1 MILSPQQQAVLTEI
15 MPVAKIATDGCRSG
29 LPLIPRC
36 HTLLIGPSGSGKS
49 YLAKEIAKSIGL
61 PCLTIN
67 VATWILTA
75 SRNEPS
81 TWTQIVEWLT
91 SLTCGGVIVID
102 EVDKCNGQA
111 EYTQSV
117 RLELHDLLDGMI
129 PNSAKFPQPLTD
141 FLGLNPGEI
150 IVHSRDN
157 LTRILKERVMVIGCG
172 AWQSAWKSN
181 TRKLGFTTGTTTP
194 PEPPSASQITSSI
207 DPELRQRFRDKVFF
221 LPPMI
226 PEDYAVVARAI
237 AAMIPS
243 EFRKEWEIQLG
254 ATIRKAVEGNLGMR
268 ALEELLLTAMIL
280 TKKPTSQARLNDSG
294 TYAPPSKG
302 M

>member
-1 MILSPQQQAVLTEI
+1 MILSPQQQAVLEEM
-15 MPVAKIATDGCRSG
+15 MPVARIATDGSRTE
-29 LPLIPRC
+29 LPLVPRC

-49 YLAKEIAKSIGL
+49 YLAMATAKSAGL

-67 VATWILTA
+67 VATWIVTA

-81 TWTQIVEWLT
+81 TWTQIVEWLA

-102 EVDKCNGQA
+102 EIDKCYAHA

-117 RLELHDLLDGMI
+117 RLEIHDLLDGNI
-129 PNSAKFPQPLTD
+129 PHSAKFPEPSLD
-141 FLGLNPGEI
+141 FLGDSPGETI
-150 IVHSRDN
+150 FHSRDN

-181 TRKLGFTTGTTTP
+181 TRTLGFNSGITTP
-194 PEPPSASQITSSI
+194 PEPPSASQITDSI
-207 DPELRQRFRDKVFF
+207 DPELRQRFRDQVFF
-221 LPPMI
+221 LTPMI
-226 PEDYAVVARAI
+226 PEDYAVVAHTI
-237 AAMIPS
+237 AAKIPQ
-243 EFRKEWEIQLG
+243 EFRRQWQIQLG

-280 TKKPTSQARLNDSG
+280 TRKPTSQTSSSELGNRVPVSQ
-294 TYAPPSKG
+294 G